1 MYGLKPVPFKLIDYP
16 RRLFKTA
23 LRLASSIL
31 AQCAFNQDILV
42 RFYQPWPWPG
52 WSAFLLNRLRPT
64 LGAMADIS
72 W

>member
-16 RRLFKTA
+16 RRWFKTA

-42 RFYQPWPWPG
+42 RFYQPW
-52 WSAFLLNRLRPT
+52 L
-64 LGAMADIS
+64 
-72 W
+72 